1 MSASL
6 TPQRLRRANKENY
19 STPEA
24 MRPPTVAP
32 PTDWKK
38 YTCDSITMDAREL
51 RLLELLCRRANMKV
65 TNDNSASFC
74 AGGGAGACVS
84 AAAAGGGAAP
94 GAAQVV
100 ASSSSSSSSSSSE
113 DASRSA
119 VSATATAADVASQE
133 EETDDVLRDVVLGS
147 SIRTHAGDTALDGSA
162 ANADGSR
169 ASSSGSSSSS
179 SSSTQ
184 TTPVAVARGRSS
196 SILSDVSEDEALQMP
211 PCVTRVSGSTF
222 HSPRSARR
230 RLPPATPEVPQV
242 LAGHT
247 GPGAQQAGAGGI
259 GSPSLRVPSTSH
271 SLTSV
276 LETPPPAPAVG
287 KE

>member
-1 MSASL
+1 MSSASV

-74 AGGGAGACVS
+74 AGGGAGACDS

-94 GAAQVV
+94 GAAQVI
-100 ASSSSSSSSSSSE
+100 ASSSSSSSSSE

-119 VSATATAADVASQE
+119 VSATATSADVASQE
-133 EETDDVLRDVVLGS
+133 EETDDALRDVVLGS
-147 SIRTHAGDTALDGSA
+147 SVRTDAGNTALYGSA

-169 ASSSGSSSSS
+169 ASSSSSSSS

-211 PCVTRVSGSTF
+211 PCVTRVSGSAF
-222 HSPRSARR
+222 RSPRSARR

-247 GPGAQQAGAGGI
+247 GPGAQQGGAGKGA